1 MPWCDNLHQHAGRPH
16 GDDAAARDLARR
28 VNELSAELIQ
38 ERFAVIAVGSAVV
51 GFIVSAFLVRTG
63 LRQAQQL

>member
-38 ERFAVIAVGSAVV
+38 ERPDRFGRFAIGSTID
-51 GFIVSAFLVRTG
+51 GSTRGHL
-63 LRQAQQL
+63 

>member
-1 MPWCDNLHQHAGRPH
+1 M

-38 ERFAVIAVGSAVV
+38 ERPDRFGGFAIGSTID
-51 GFIVSAFLVRTG
+51 GSTRGHL
-63 LRQAQQL
+63 